1 MFKAHSEKF
10 TPVVKPLMASI
21 RQENNECLQNLA
33 AEHLAL
39 LLEHCQY
46 REPSPNDK
54 ILSNLCTILR
64 CDPEF
69 TPIIHKSQNDNS
81 SNRNNHVN
89 VAKPTNYN
97 GIVTLSN
104 QQRHAERALFKRSN
118 STGRG
123 PGRPPTTDVS
133 LDEIFKEEDEH
144 QRANQIQRRGA
155 TLALIAITK
164 HFGEE
169 LPSKAPKL
177 WEYMLGELTQLID
190 PYNFNPNN
198 FVNKDEEA
206 EKLVWALQVSSSKG
220 ILHVKFQC
228 ENISCI

>member
-1 MFKAHSEKF
+1 MFKALPEKL

-21 RQENNECLQNLA
+21 RQETKECLQNLA

-39 LLEHCQY
+39 LLEQCKD

-64 CDPEF
+64 CDHDF
-69 TPIIHKSQNDNS
+69 TPIIHKSQNDNN

-89 VAKPTNYN
+89 ISKPANYS
-97 GIVTLSN
+97 GIVTLNN
-104 QQRHAERALFKRSN
+104 QQRNAERAMFKRSN

-123 PGRPPTTDVS
+123 PGRPPTTDIP

-144 QRANQIQRRGA
+144 QRTNQVQRRGA

-164 HFGEE
+164 HFGED
-169 LPSKAPKL
+169 LPTKAPKL
-177 WEYMLGELTQLID
+177 WEYMVGELTQSID
-190 PYNFNPNN
+190 PYNFNPSC
-198 FVNKDEEA
+198 FANKDEET
-206 EKLVWALQVSSSKG
+206 EKLVWALQVS
-220 ILHVKFQC
+220 I
-228 ENISCI
+228 